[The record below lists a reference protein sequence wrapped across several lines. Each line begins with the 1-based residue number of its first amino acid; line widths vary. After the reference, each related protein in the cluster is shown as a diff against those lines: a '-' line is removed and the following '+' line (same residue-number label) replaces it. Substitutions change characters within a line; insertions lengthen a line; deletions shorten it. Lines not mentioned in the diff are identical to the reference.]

1 MLAGSLVRKII
12 TRFAMLVA
20 IACLNS
26 EARGNP
32 STDRHDRPA
41 RTTRR
46 KAHSS
51 RINCL
56 PTGTNLGEVVSYGA
70 NGRGNITV
78 EKRLAQLKARCRNR
92 RLLDARGREI
102 RFHRPSCWG
111 NPPAD
116 YQDIQQREDEELR
129 KLQKRYT
136 VIVFGCNPM
145 IQ

>member
-1 MLAGSLVRKII
+1 MHRTAIVITLVLISG
-12 TRFAMLVA
+12 FA
-20 IACLNS
+20 S
-26 EARGNP
+26 SSRE
-32 STDRHDRPA
+32 SKSFTDRSSGSHHGA
-41 RTTRR
+41 QKR
-46 KAHSS
+46 KAHST

-56 PTGTNLGEVVSYGA
+56 PTGYNLGDVVSYGA
-70 NGRGNITV
+70 TDRGNITV

-92 RLLDARGREI
+92 RLLDVKGREI